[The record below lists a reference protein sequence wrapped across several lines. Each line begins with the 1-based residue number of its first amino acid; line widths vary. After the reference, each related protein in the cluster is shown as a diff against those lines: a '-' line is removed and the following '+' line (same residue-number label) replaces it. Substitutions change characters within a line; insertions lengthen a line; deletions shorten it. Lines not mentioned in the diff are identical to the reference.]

1 MPLRTQVK
9 TMQVKVATAGAKGGV
24 AQDLGQLGGICGGGA
39 VEAVPAEP
47 EDEAP
52 QRAHGQ
58 GVPGDGVD
66 LDAAV
71 LFPGVL
77 TDPGAQHPRADKG
90 SQSAHHVDHRGAG
103 EVHIA
108 ELDQPALAVP
118 DPPGLDGVDHRADD
132 AGVHAVGQEFGALR
146 HGAGDDG
153 GRCGAEHQLEK
164 EVRPVEGIEV
174 RKHLILRHADQA
186 EEIVLTVHDAV
197 AQQDEDHRSDAEI
210 H

>member
-1 MPLRTQVK
+1 M
-9 TMQVKVATAGAKGGV
+9 
-24 AQDLGQLGGICGGGA
+24 
-39 VEAVPAEP
+39 
-47 EDEAP
+47 
-52 QRAHGQ
+52 
-58 GVPGDGVD
+58 PGDGVD

-118 DPPGLDGVDHRADD
+118 DPPGLDGVDHRADN